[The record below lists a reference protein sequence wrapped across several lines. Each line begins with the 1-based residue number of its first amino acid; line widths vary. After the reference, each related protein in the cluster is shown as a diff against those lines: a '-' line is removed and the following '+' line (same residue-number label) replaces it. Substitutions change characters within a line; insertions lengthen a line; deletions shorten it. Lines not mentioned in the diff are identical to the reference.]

1 MTDFAELARTLDDIS
16 RVSGR
21 NAKIDLVAS
30 FLRQVRPKDLVA
42 ATRFLG
48 GAVFSERDPKVL
60 NVSWRGVKQA
70 LKQVVD
76 FNDAEFSQLYE
87 GDTGEAVAALL
98 ETEGRVRQAGLF
110 SSSLTVSSVEKCF
123 KDIAEAEGSGSRK
136 KKESLLSQMLR
147 EASTREARYIVAL
160 VLNDMRI
167 GLSKGLLAE
176 GLAKAFEIGSDL
188 VRRAWSLSG
197 DLGQVAHLA
206 ATEGRTALEIL
217 RPTVFSPVRPM
228 LATPAD
234 SVAEL
239 LQDSEYEYSFE
250 LKFDGARAQVHKDG
264 RQIRIYSR
272 RMQDVTGGL
281 PDIVAIAERKVR
293 AKEAILDCEVVAV
306 DAEGRPFPFQ
316 TVMRRFGRT
325 RNVET
330 AEKEVTL
337 RLYIFDVL
345 LADGESLIDSP
356 YSERRKTLHD
366 VADSD
371 LIAENV
377 VTSDIAAASGFFER
391 SRELGHEG
399 LMAKRVDSPYV
410 PGVRGKNW
418 FKVKHTLDTM
428 DLVVVAAEWG
438 HGRRSKW
445 LSDYHLAVRNEDTGG
460 FATIGKTFK
469 GLTDAEF
476 EEMTLRL
483 QAIKTGEKGHIVTVR
498 PEIVVEVLASEIQS
512 SPTYDSGMAL
522 RFARIL
528 NTRYDKGPED
538 ATTLDELRR
547 IYEKQFKF
555 KAR

>member
-30 FLRQVRPKDLVA
+30 FLKQVEPEDLKA

-48 GAVFSERDPKVL
+48 GAVFSEKDPKVL
-60 NVSWRGVKQA
+60 NVSWGGVKQS

-76 FNDAEFSQLYE
+76 FDDAEFSRLYE

-98 ETEGRVRQAGLF
+98 ETEGLVRQAGLF

-123 KDIAEAEGSGSRK
+123 NDIADAEGSGSRK
-136 KKESLLSQMLR
+136 QKESLLSQMLR

-176 GLAKAFEIGSDL
+176 GVAKAFGVNPDL

-206 ATEGRTALEIL
+206 ATKGRMALETL
-217 RPTVFSPVRPM
+217 RPTVFNPVKPM

-234 SVAEL
+234 SIAEL
-239 LQDSEYEYSFE
+239 LRDSEYEYSFE
-250 LKFDGARAQVHKDG
+250 LKFDGARAQIHKEG
-264 RQIRIYSR
+264 KHVRIYSR
-272 RMQDVTGGL
+272 RMQDVTEGL
-281 PDIVAIAERKVR
+281 PDIVVIAERKVR

-306 DAEGRPFPFQ
+306 DGEGRPFPFQ
-316 TVMRRFGRT
+316 TVMRRFGR
-325 RNVET
+325 RRDVET
-330 AEKEVTL
+330 AKKEVTL
-337 RLYIFDVL
+337 KLYIFDVL

-356 YSERRKTLHD
+356 YAERRKRLYN

-371 LIAENV
+371 LIAENL
-377 VTSDIAAASGFFER
+377 VTSDLTTASELFDS

-418 FKVKHTLDTM
+418 FKIKHTLDTM
-428 DLVVVAAEWG
+428 DLVIVAAEWG
-438 HGRRSKW
+438 HGRRSGV
-445 LSDYHLAVRNEDTGG
+445 LSNVHLAVRNEDTGSL
-460 FATIGKTFK
+460 AMIGKTFK
-469 GLTDAEF
+469 GLTDSEL
-476 EEMTLRL
+476 EEMTSRL
-483 QAIKTGEKGHIVTVR
+483 QAIKTGEKGRVVTVK
-498 PEIVVEVLASEIQS
+498 PEIVVEVLASEIQK
-512 SPTYDSGMAL
+512 SPTYESGMAL
-522 RFARIL
+522 RFARIV

-538 ATTLDELRR
+538 ATTLGELKC
-547 IYEKQFKF
+547 IYDKQFKF

>member
-1 MTDFAELARTLDDIS
+1 MTDFAELARTMDDIS

-30 FLRQVRPKDLVA
+30 FLQQVKPEDLKA

-48 GAVFSERDPKVL
+48 GAVFSEIDSKVL
-60 NVSWRGVKQA
+60 NVSWRGLKQA
-70 LKQVVD
+70 LKQVAD
-76 FNDAEFSQLYE
+76 FNDAEFGRLYE

-98 ETEGRVRQAGLF
+98 ETEGLVGQAGLF

-123 KDIAEAEGSGSRK
+123 NDIAEAEGSGSRK
-136 KKESLLSQMLR
+136 KKESLIAQMLR

-176 GLAKAFEIGSDL
+176 GVARAFGIDSDL
-188 VRRAWSLSG
+188 IRRAWSLSG
-197 DLGQVAHLA
+197 DLGQVAYLSA
-206 ATEGRTALEIL
+206 IEGRTALEKL
-217 RPTVFSPVRPM
+217 RPRVFNPVRPM
-228 LATPAD
+228 LATPVD
-234 SVAEL
+234 SVADL

-250 LKFDGARAQVHKDG
+250 LKFDGARAQIHKEG
-264 RQIRIYSR
+264 REIRIYSR
-272 RMQDVTGGL
+272 RMQDVTEGL
-281 PDIVAIAERKVR
+281 PDIVSIAERKVR

-306 DAEGRPFPFQ
+306 DGEGRPFPFQ

-325 RNVET
+325 RDVET
-330 AEKEVTL
+330 AKKEVTL
-337 RLYIFDVL
+337 RLYVFDVL
-345 LADGESLIDSP
+345 LADGESFIDSS
-356 YSERRKTLHD
+356 YTERRKKLHD

-371 LIAENV
+371 LIAEEV
-377 VTSDIAAASGFFER
+377 ATSDLTAALEFFER

-418 FKVKHTLDTM
+418 FKIKHTLDTM

-460 FATIGKTFK
+460 FAMIGKTFK
-469 GLTDAEF
+469 GPTDAEF
-476 EEMTLRL
+476 EEMTSRL

-498 PEIVVEVLASEIQS
+498 PEIVVEVLASEIQK
-512 SPTYDSGMAL
+512 SPTYESGMAL
-522 RFARIL
+522 RFARIV

-538 ATTLDELRR
+538 ATTLEELKR
-547 IYEKQFKF
+547 IYDRQFKF